1 MIILFSILL
10 FSKSDCFL
18 VLYCIVLYCIVFY
31 LLVHSDSFHDK
42 GASESNLGRRIK
54 TELWVFYLFTA
65 NFAGELLCFL
75 ECVAMFLVNLK
86 TFRRKTMPQSSG
98 KRFCAQD
105 VVPAA

>member
-18 VLYCIVLYCIVFY
+18 VLYCIVLY

-54 TELWVFYLFTA
+54 TELWGFYLFTA
-65 NFAGELLCFL
+65 NFARELLRFL
-75 ECVAMFLVNLK
+75 EFVAMFLVNLK
-86 TFRRKTMPQSSG
+86 TFRRKKMPQSCG
-98 KRFCAQD
+98 KRFRPQD